1 MNFISLEFKN
11 LKYKIMKQK
20 ILVYGKKSIS
30 NSTRL
35 FVSAQ
40 DFEIPHGYDYKT
52 AIIELDKI
60 SKTKIHGRD
69 FLDYFE
75 FSNISLWWFIYQS
88 LIPKYKQKINFIIKF
103 SKLLNDFN
111 PTMVEVLDDFT
122 NLDLIK
128 QICNNNKIK
137 FKFSKINYLKYL
149 SKEKIKLK
157 TQKIRFEKI
166 TSNKIKQRKSLD
178 NDNAFSEISD
188 SVLFAIPTSYRRDI
202 FDIKNNLTKRGDFL
216 VDEITELLNNK
227 EKISYVDI
235 DYTFKGDFSILR
247 ERLSEKKYW
256 FALEN
261 ILQQDVYSNE
271 KFFQKYKKL
280 ILDKNFQHLFQ
291 FNNVLLWPSLESFFK
306 EMSYAPN
313 LPFYITLLSSLEKFL
328 QNNLPKAIFLPYET
342 GTIALA
348 FIIICKKLKIKTIG
362 IQHGYI
368 YEFNPMYS
376 FNNFLTERNMLGFPI
391 PDQLLLFG
399 NHVKQQMI
407 SNGYPESNLVSF
419 GNPSFFNLEQ
429 IKTSLNQET
438 VYKKY
443 DIPKNKRII
452 LFATGKL
459 QPFYSGHGI
468 YDYDVQI
475 WESLLNNFKLMDD
488 VFLILKPHPSEK
500 NIEIYQKL
508 IQKYDSTNSSIV
520 NGNLKELL
528 SITTITISVFS
539 SAMID
544 SLCFQKPVLRV
555 KFDDEKHPIFD
566 SCTSIIST
574 HISLLQNNILKI
586 FESKEFRN
594 TLSQDIT
601 KFVNNHYG
609 IPENHPEKILEKLLE

>member
-1 MNFISLEFKN
+1 MTE
-11 LKYKIMKQK
+11 KI
-20 ILVYGKKSIS
+20 IIYGKNSLS
-30 NSTRL
+30 ESTRL

-111 PTMVEVLDDFT
+111 PTMVEVLDDFS

-128 QICNNNKIK
+128 QICTNNKIK

-149 SKEKIKLK
+149 SKEKIKSK

-178 NDNAFSEISD
+178 NDNEFSEISD
-188 SVLFAIPTSYRRDI
+188 SILFAIPTSYRRDI
-202 FDIKNNLTKRGDFL
+202 FDIENNLTKRGDFL
-216 VDEITELLNNK
+216 IDEITELLNNK

-256 FALEN
+256 FSLEN

-271 KFFQKYKKL
+271 KFFQKYEKL
-280 ILDKNFQHLFQ
+280 ILDKNFQNLFQ
-291 FNNVLLWPSLESFFK
+291 FNNVFLWSSLESFFK

-313 LPFYITLLSSLEKFL
+313 LPFYINLLYSLEKFFH
-328 QNNLPKAIFLPYET
+328 NNVPKAIFLPYET

-362 IQHGYI
+362 IQHGHI
-368 YEFNPMYS
+368 YEYNPMYS
-376 FNNFLTERNMLGFPI
+376 FKNFLTETNTLGFPI

-407 SNGYPESNLVSF
+407 NYGYPKSNLISF

-429 IKTSLNQET
+429 IKSSLNQDSI
-438 VYKKY
+438 YKKY
-443 DIPKNKRII
+443 HIPKNKKII

-475 WESLLNNFKLMDD
+475 WENLLNNFKLMDD

-508 IQKYDSTNSSIV
+508 IKKYDSNNSLII

-528 SITTITISVFS
+528 SITTITLSVFS
-539 SAMID
+539 SVMID
-544 SLCFQKPVLRV
+544 SLCFQKPVIRV
-555 KFDDEKHPIFD
+555 KFDDDKHPIFD
-566 SCTSIIST
+566 SSSSIIST
-574 HISLLQNNILKI
+574 DLLLLKNNIMKI

-594 TLSQDIT
+594 SLSQNIA
-601 KFVNNHYG
+601 KFVNEHYG
-609 IPENHPEKILEKLLE
+609 IPETNPEKILTKLLE